1 MKIKVYIAGPMTG
14 LPGFNFPAFKA
25 AAARLRMYGYDAVSP
40 HEGAHNRDLT
50 QPWDYYMREDIKLLV
65 DCDGMA
71 LLPGWGKSKGAK
83 LEKYIAK
90 KLGMRVAPLREWL
103 R

>member
-1 MKIKVYIAGPMTG
+1 MMLYIAGPMTG
-14 LPGFNFPAFKA
+14 YDDFNFPAFRQA
-25 AAARLRMYGYDAVSP
+25 AADLRERGYTVISP

-50 QPWDYYMREDIKLLV
+50 KPWDYYMREDIRLLV
-65 DCDGMA
+65 ECHGLA

-90 KLGMRVAPLREWL
+90 KLGMQVAPLREWL
-103 R
+103 K